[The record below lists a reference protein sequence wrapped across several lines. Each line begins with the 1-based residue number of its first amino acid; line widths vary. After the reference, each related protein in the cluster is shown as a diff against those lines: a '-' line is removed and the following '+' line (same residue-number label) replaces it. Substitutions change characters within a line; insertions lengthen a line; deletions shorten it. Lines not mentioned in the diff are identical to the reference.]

1 MCHGIIELISIDQI
15 GGIGME
21 KKYQI
26 FISSTYKDL
35 IEERQKVRDTI
46 LSMYQFPIGMEM
58 FSAADE
64 EQWEIIQETI
74 DSSDYYIL
82 IIAHRYGTVIES
94 GEYSG
99 ISFTEKEY
107 RYAKEKGIPILA
119 FIIDGKVPI
128 IPGNIENDP
137 VIITKLNDFKSEVM
151 DGRMVEWWTSKE
163 DLAIKVALAL
173 QKQISRGKRPGWVR
187 ANISIEK
194 TQAELI
200 AMSKKIRSLEEEN
213 TELKRNFVERKP
225 ILQVLINDKTEI
237 QLHYQKINTS
247 DIDYSYMPLDEEE
260 ANSNVSVADIRKYNE
275 SLPSSDELALYKK
288 EYIKYKL
295 FKEHNVP
302 IDISVSNIGTA
313 KANDIRIQIEFPN
326 EILIEKLDKIADLE
340 EPDSPKTEMNPFYK
354 NLNKMTESFD
364 NLNNIV
370 STFSIKRPAIMP
382 LDFLGSSSSKDYIN
396 ENGIIISKFNL
407 LHTRELPFNNKY
419 CIIATQRGEFEIVCR
434 LMCEEYLEEEIQII
448 KVHVD

>member
-15 GGIGME
+15 GEISME

-187 ANISIEK
+187 ANISIEE

-213 TELKRNFVERKP
+213 TELKRNFLERKP

-247 DIDYSYMPLDEEE
+247 NIDYSYMPLDEEE

-288 EYIKYKL
+288 EYIKYNL

-313 KANDIRIQIEFPN
+313 KANDVSVEIEFPN
-326 EILIEKLDKIADLE
+326 EILIERLDKTEDLE
-340 EPDSPKTEMNPFYK
+340 EPVSPKRERNPFNRY
-354 NLNKMTESFD
+354 LESSVKF
-364 NLNNIV
+364 NGIV
-370 STFSIKRPAIMP
+370 NSFSIKSPAIMP
-382 LDFLGSSSSKDYIN
+382 HFNLLDYSSKDYMDKN
-396 ENGIIISKFNL
+396 SIIINDLDL
-407 LHTRELPFNNKY
+407 LHTMARFFKNKY

-448 KVHVD
+448 KVYVD